1 MSIRPYEMWKATNQT
16 QKHTLKKKKTLLQS
30 VPLFENKVFTSVPM
44 AAGLEQDD
52 L

>member
-16 QKHTLKKKKTLLQS
+16 QKYTKKKTLLQS
-30 VPLFENKVFTSVPM
+30 VPLFEHKVFTSMTM
-44 AAGLEQDD
+44 AAGLELDD

>member
-1 MSIRPYEMWKATNQT
+1 MKCEKQPT
-16 QKHTLKKKKTLLQS
+16 KHKNILKKKTKTLLQN
-30 VPLFENKVFTSVPM
+30 VPLFENKVFTSMPM

>member
-16 QKHTLKKKKTLLQS
+16 QKYTKKTLSQS
-30 VPLFENKVFTSVPM
+30 VPLCEHKAFTSMPM
-44 AAGLEQDD
+44 AAGLELDD